1 MTKDGGKIVL
11 LTGAPLS
18 KSLDWADGSLC
29 CPLQDCFVEREGK
42 EPYLPPSSSAIARP
56 VWRHLPLEV
65 KHLPSGLTQLV
76 HDAREESQKTEEE
89 TSFLTVT
96 DISILSDSINE
107 SSSQDFHSSGSSDDA
122 LTQFYEH
129 SYAIHEELPTTNVFS
144 LDSVDDGSVFSID
157 ESKQE
162 HRQGHEVE
170 NLEPTVVK
178 TKPRSLNVTS
188 LKDIPNSSMIRRLSP
203 STMSV
208 DLIIGILSISPP
220 KLIKTKKY
228 GRLVELVEMIVA
240 DETKSGFGITVW
252 LPVSKA
258 NSTKAPQ
265 GGDLRS
271 SIVNLRPQD
280 IVLARNVALD
290 SFRGKVY
297 GQSLRKEVTKLDLL
311 YRTVVD
317 AYDQPG
323 AYSWDELNRSTNDPQ
338 LSRVKQL
345 NEWVMSFVGVG
356 KRRSSDGAGKTRRS
370 VKQGWPQLPA
380 DTQ

>member
-1 MTKDGGKIVL
+1 MVL

-18 KSLDWADGSLC
+18 KSLDWAEGSLC
-29 CPLQDCFVEREGK
+29 CPLQGCFVEREGK

-65 KHLPSGLTQLV
+65 KHLPSGLTQLL
-76 HDAREESQKTEEE
+76 HDATEESKNTEEE

-96 DISILSDSINE
+96 DISVLSDSINE

-129 SYAIHEELPTTNVFS
+129 SYAIHEELPTTNIFS
-144 LDSVDDGSVFSID
+144 LDSVNDNSLFSID

-162 HRQGHEVE
+162 NRQGHEVE
-170 NLEPTVVK
+170 NLEQTVVK
-178 TKPRSLNVTS
+178 AKPRSLNVTS
-188 LKDIPNSSMIRRLSP
+188 LKDIPNSSVIRRLSP

-220 KLIKTKKY
+220 KLIKTRKY

-240 DETKSGFGITVW
+240 DETKSGFGITIW

-297 GQSLRKEVTKLDLL
+297 GQSLRKGVTKLDLL

-338 LSRVKQL
+338 LSKVKQL

-356 KRRSSDGAGKTRRS
+356 KRRSSDGTGKTRRP

>member
-1 MTKDGGKIVL
+1 MTKDGRQIVL

-18 KSLDWADGSLC
+18 KSLDWADASLC
-29 CPLQDCFVEREGK
+29 CSLQKCFMERDGK
-42 EPYLPPSSSAIARP
+42 APYLPPSSSAIARP
-56 VWRHLPLEV
+56 AWRQLPLEV

-76 HDAREESQKTEEE
+76 HDVREESQRTDEE

-96 DISILSDSINE
+96 DISVLSDSINE
-107 SSSQDFHSSGSSDDA
+107 NSSQDFHSSGSSDDA

-129 SYAIHEELPTTNVFS
+129 SYAIHEELPTTNIFS
-144 LDSVDDGSVFSID
+144 LDSIQDESVFSIA
-157 ESKQE
+157 ESNQE
-162 HRQGHEVE
+162 NRQEQKAE
-170 NLEPTVVK
+170 NLEQIIVNS
-178 TKPRSLNVTS
+178 KPRSLNVTS
-188 LKDIPNSSMIRRLSP
+188 LKDIPNSSVIRRLNP

-208 DLIIGILSISPP
+208 DMIIGILSISPP
-220 KLIKTKKY
+220 RLIRTKKY

-240 DETKSGFGITVW
+240 DETKSGFGITIW

-258 NSTKAPQ
+258 TSTKPPQ

-271 SIVNLRPQD
+271 SVVNLRPQD
-280 IVLARNVALD
+280 IVLTRNVALE

-297 GQSLRKEVTKLDLL
+297 GQSLRKGVTKLDLL

-323 AYSWDELNRSTNDPQ
+323 AYSWDELNRSTDDPQ
-338 LSRVKQL
+338 LVKVKQL
-345 NEWVMSFVGVG
+345 NEWLMSFVGVG
-356 KRRSSDGAGKTRRS
+356 KRRSSDGSGKTRRS
-370 VKQGWPQLPA
+370 VKQGWPRLPA

>member
-1 MTKDGGKIVL
+1 MKKDGKKIVL

-29 CPLQDCFVEREGK
+29 CPLQDCFVEGERKLPG
-42 EPYLPPSSSAIARP
+42 LPPSSAIARP
-56 VWRHLPLEV
+56 AWRHLPLEV

-76 HDAREESQKTEEE
+76 HDVREESQHTDEE

-107 SSSQDFHSSGSSDDA
+107 SSGQEFGSSGSSDDA

-129 SYAIHEELPTTNVFS
+129 SYAIHEELPTTNVFN
-144 LDSVDDGSVFSID
+144 LDSVNDGSVYSID
-157 ESKQE
+157 ESNREDRQE
-162 HRQGHEVE
+162 QEVE
-170 NLEPTVVK
+170 NLEQIVVK
-178 TKPRSLNVTS
+178 AKPRSLNVTS
-188 LKDIPNSSMIRRLSP
+188 LKDIPNSSVIRRLSP

-208 DLIIGILSISPP
+208 DLIVGILSISPP
-220 KLIKTKKY
+220 KLIKTRKY

-240 DETKSGFGITVW
+240 DETKSGFGITIW
-252 LPVSKA
+252 LPVLKA
-258 NSTKAPQ
+258 DSAKTTQ

-271 SIVNLRPQD
+271 IIVNLRPQD

-297 GQSLRKEVTKLDLL
+297 GQSLRKGVTKLDLL

-338 LSRVKQL
+338 LSKVKQL
-345 NEWVMSFVGVG
+345 NEWVVAFVGVG
-356 KRRSSDGAGKTRRS
+356 KQRPSDGTGKTRRS